1 MIIMK
6 FKFIFTLLLSWL
18 SSMAIANGNLVHVGP
33 LISGTSSYVKG
44 QWAWT
49 DYAYDDTGMNSDSL
63 AGGDASYPE
72 TQRNAADII
81 QVQFAKVAGNL
92 QVLTILQTLTD
103 ADAPEIVV
111 MFDTDKN
118 ELTGSSMLSGGAWL
132 PNGSLGSDW
141 MLLINSKG
149 ATLSRW
155 SGISWSEQAKLTPA
169 INLIDNTISV
179 AIPPNILNPGKDAWR
194 VFAAAGLASDPI
206 LKGGAIY
213 DLAFVVGELV
223 TDRNLIITDSI
234 QSFSTNK
241 STIWQDHIQASI
253 LQGVE
258 PASLAAAVID
268 FSKIDA
274 LTNELSSANT
284 NGPYTFLYKSDLDL
298 GEGIVEGTAGT
309 TRTSFFNGPYQPYLV
324 YHRADTNAA
333 KYPLVVWMH
342 GTGQTH
348 LLNTMLFDPN
358 TGNQYTY
365 PAVTV
370 LPLGRGQ
377 ALQYE
382 GIGEYD
388 ILEVIRDV
396 SARYPIDEDRVVL
409 TGFSMG
415 GIGTYKLAGLYP
427 DRFTT
432 AVALFGTTSSGNLT
446 PLLQNLVNLPLR
458 ADNGMIDYLIN
469 PALWEPDR
477 IAGLALNYDFQFFD
491 INDSHHS
498 AQPRLENCLFE
509 KAINRTRAINPPRVR
524 YYIEPAR
531 FYDDLSTGLKLNYDG
546 AYWVSGMLVR
556 ESSEN
561 GFIDALSLG
570 RADRSDTTEVIDQ
583 QHTASGN
590 DFCGPNP
597 AISTNPGQGSAWRKR
612 AIIRTPGEQQTVEN
626 AAQIELSS
634 LSAVSLDINRMAL
647 TSELPLRLKITGDG
661 VTELTLLGNWQ
672 GTVSLVLDGVK
683 IPAYQAADNG
693 SITLSENFSGTHE
706 YIVGATVNPNS
717 PPLQSTESRS
727 RSGGGAGGLIELGG
741 LAVILCL
748 LLLRKNRKNRIRATN
763 Q

>member
-1 MIIMK
+1 
-6 FKFIFTLLLSWL
+6 
-18 SSMAIANGNLVHVGP
+18 
-33 LISGTSSYVKG
+33 
-44 QWAWT
+44 
-49 DYAYDDTGMNSDSL
+49 
-63 AGGDASYPE
+63 
-72 TQRNAADII
+72 
-81 QVQFAKVAGNL
+81 
-92 QVLTILQTLTD
+92 
-103 ADAPEIVV
+103 
-111 MFDTDKN
+111 
-118 ELTGSSMLSGGAWL
+118 
-132 PNGSLGSDW
+132 
-141 MLLINSKG
+141 
-149 ATLSRW
+149 
-155 SGISWSEQAKLTPA
+155 
-169 INLIDNTISV
+169 
-179 AIPPNILNPGKDAWR
+179 
-194 VFAAAGLASDPI
+194 
-206 LKGGAIY
+206 
-213 DLAFVVGELV
+213 
-223 TDRNLIITDSI
+223 
-234 QSFSTNK
+234 
-241 STIWQDHIQASI
+241 
-253 LQGVE
+253 
-258 PASLAAAVID
+258 
-268 FSKIDA
+268 
-274 LTNELSSANT
+274 
-284 NGPYTFLYKSDLDL
+284 
-298 GEGIVEGTAGT
+298 
-309 TRTSFFNGPYQPYLV
+309 
-324 YHRADTNAA
+324 
-333 KYPLVVWMH
+333 MH

-396 SARYPIDEDRVVL
+396 SARYPIDEDRVVF

-432 AVALFGTTSSGNLT
+432 AVALFGTTTSGNLT
-446 PLLQNLVNLPLR
+446 PLLQNLANLPLR

-477 IAGLALNYDFQFFD
+477 IAGLALNYDFKFFD

-509 KAINRTRAINPPRVR
+509 KAINRTRVINPPRVR

-570 RADRSDTTEVIDQ
+570 RADRDSTTEVIDQ
-583 QHTASGN
+583 QRNANGN

-597 AISTNPGQGSAWRKR
+597 EISTNPGQGSAWRER
-612 AIIRTPGEQQTVEN
+612 AIIRTTGDPQTIEN

-706 YIVGATVNPNS
+706 DIVGATVNPNS
-717 PPLQSTESRS
+717 PPLQSTGSRS

-748 LLLRKNRKNRIRATN
+748 LLLRKNRKNRI
-763 Q
+763 